1 MLLLC
6 LGLKLAAVFA
16 AVGQFVAG
24 KSMRSG
30 LMKSATAVSAAAL
43 MLLAGPGLAQEAAV
57 RPATGSGGDIVNY
70 GQIHSPVVGRG
81 GMVVSQSDL
90 ATRVGVDI
98 LRQGGNAVDSAIA
111 VAFAEAVTLPRAG
124 NIGGSGYMV
133 VHMAATKDRPAQDIA
148 INYYGT
154 APAAT
159 TPDLLLGPDGRF
171 DRSKP
176 SGFKNVAVPG
186 TVMGLWEAHQ
196 RFGSMPWADLAAP
209 AIALAEEGYVLSDGE
224 ADATGG
230 RARVLATD
238 PGAREAYL
246 KADGSVY
253 RAGEVFRQPLLAESL
268 RKLARGGADEF
279 YKGELARQIVAGI
292 QAHGGVITMEDM
304 AAYRA
309 DVSEPIWGSYRG
321 HRISF
326 MPPTASGVSV
336 AEALN
341 LLEHFDLRAMGWG
354 SVDSL
359 HLISEAMK
367 ITSSDRNLI
376 GGAPQWTSPAK
387 GLASKEFAAE
397 RVKLISLDK
406 TLKAADVPEG
416 NPYPFESRDTTH
428 YSVADAYG
436 NAVSNTYTLS
446 NSYGAHVAPV
456 GTGILLNNHLDNFYW
471 GTEGKPN
478 SPAPGKRLGS
488 TITPMIVFKDDK
500 PWLVTGTPGGGYI
513 IATMVQL
520 VSNVIDHRLNV
531 AEAAMR
537 PRINQGWGGAP
548 LELEGGF
555 SPDVERLLRERGH
568 RTRGSNT
575 MGSTQSIMIEGDR
588 FYGAAD
594 TRRPDA
600 SAVGVR

>member
-1 MLLLC
+1 
-6 LGLKLAAVFA
+6 
-16 AVGQFVAG
+16 
-24 KSMRSG
+24 MRFG
-30 LMKSATAVSAAAL
+30 FTRAATAVSAAAL
-43 MLLAGPGLAQEAAV
+43 MLLAGPGLAQQAAQV
-57 RPATGSGGDIVNY
+57 RPTTGSGGDIVNY

-81 GMVVSQSDL
+81 GMVVSQSDP
-90 ATRVGVDI
+90 ATRVGVEI
-98 LRQGGNAVDSAIA
+98 LRQGGNAVDSAVA

-124 NIGGSGYMV
+124 NIGGSGYMI
-133 VHMAATKDRPAQDIA
+133 VHMAATADRPAQDIA
-148 INYYGT
+148 VNYYGA

-159 TPDLLLGPDGRF
+159 TPELLLGPDGRF

-176 SGFKNVAVPG
+176 SGFINVSVPG
-186 TVMGLWEAHQ
+186 TVMGLWEAHS
-196 RFGSMPWADLAAP
+196 RFGSMPWADLVAP
-209 AIALAEEGYVLSDGE
+209 AIRLAEEGYVLSDGE
-224 ADATGG
+224 ADATAG

-246 KADGSVY
+246 KPDGSVY
-253 RAGEVFRQPLLAESL
+253 RAGETFRQPLLAESL
-268 RKLARGGADEF
+268 RKVARGGADEF

-292 QAHGGVITMEDM
+292 QAQGGVITLEDM

-321 HRISF
+321 NRISF

-341 LLEHFDLRAMGWG
+341 LLEHFDLKAMGWG

-367 ITSSDRNLI
+367 ITSSDRRLI
-376 GGAPQWTSPAK
+376 GGAPQWTTPAH

-397 RVKLISLDK
+397 RVKLIALDR
-406 TLKAADVPEG
+406 TLKAADIPEG
-416 NPYPFESRDTTH
+416 NPYPYESQDTTH
-428 YSVADAYG
+428 YSVADAFG

-456 GTGILLNNHLDNFYW
+456 GTGILLNNHLDNFSW
-471 GTEGKPN
+471 GTRGEPN

-488 TITPMIVFKDDK
+488 TITPMIVFKDHK
-500 PWLVTGTPGGGYI
+500 PWLITGTPGGGYI

-520 VSNVIDHRLNV
+520 ISNVVDHNLNV

-537 PRINQGWGGAP
+537 PRLNQGGGDSP

-568 RTRGSNT
+568 TVRPSMT
-575 MGSTQSIMIEGDR
+575 MGSTQSIMVDGDR
-588 FYGAAD
+588 FLGAAD

-600 SAVGVR
+600 LALGVR

>member
-1 MLLLC
+1 MG
-6 LGLKLAAVFA
+6 LGL
-16 AVGQFVAG
+16 
-24 KSMRSG
+24 MRA
-30 LMKSATAVSAAAL
+30 ATAVSAAAL
-43 MLLAGPGLAQEAAV
+43 MLLAAPGLAQEAAQV

-81 GMVVSQSDL
+81 GMVVSQSDP

-98 LRQGGNAVDSAIA
+98 LRQGGNAVDSAVA

-133 VHMAATKDRPAQDIA
+133 VHMAATADRPAQDIA
-148 INYYGT
+148 VNYYGA

-159 TPDLLLGPDGRF
+159 TPELLLGPNGRF

-176 SGFKNVAVPG
+176 SGFINAAVPG
-186 TVMGLWEAHQ
+186 TVMGLWEAHS
-196 RFGSMPWADLAAP
+196 RFGSMPWADLVAP
-209 AIALAEEGYVLSDGE
+209 AIRLAEEGYVLSDGE
-224 ADATGG
+224 ADATAG

-246 KADGSVY
+246 KPDGTVY

-268 RKLARGGADEF
+268 RKVARGGADEF

-292 QAHGGVITMEDM
+292 QAHGGVITLEDM

-321 HRISF
+321 NRISF

-341 LLEHFDLRAMGWG
+341 LLEHFDLKAMGWG

-367 ITSSDRNLI
+367 ITSSDRRLI
-376 GGAPQWTSPAK
+376 GGAPQWTTPAH

-397 RVKLISLDK
+397 RVKLIALDR
-406 TLKAADVPEG
+406 TLKATDIPEG
-416 NPYPFESRDTTH
+416 NPYPYESQDTTH
-428 YSVADAYG
+428 YSVADAFG

-456 GTGILLNNHLDNFYW
+456 GTGILLNNHLDNFSW
-471 GTEGKPN
+471 GTRGEPN

-520 VSNVIDHRLNV
+520 ISNVIDHNLNV

-537 PRINQGWGGAP
+537 PRLNQAGGDSP

-568 RTRGSNT
+568 TVRPSMT
-575 MGSTQSIMIEGDR
+575 MGSTQSIMVDGDR
-588 FYGAAD
+588 FLGAAD

-600 SAVGVR
+600 LALGVR

>member
-1 MLLLC
+1 
-6 LGLKLAAVFA
+6 
-16 AVGQFVAG
+16 
-24 KSMRSG
+24 MRIRN
-30 LMKSATAVSAAAL
+30 MKSATALAAMAL
-43 MLLAGPGLAQEAAV
+43 LLGAPAVAQVHPGA
-57 RPATGSGGDIVNY
+57 GSGGDIVNY

-81 GMVVSQSDL
+81 GMVVSQSDP

-98 LRQGGNAVDSAIA
+98 LKQGGNAVDSAIA

-154 APAAT
+154 APAAA
-159 TPDLLLGPDGRF
+159 TPDFLLGPDGKF

-176 SGFKNVAVPG
+176 SGFRNVAVPG
-186 TVMGLWEAHQ
+186 TVMGMWEAHQ
-196 RFGSMPWADLAAP
+196 RFGSMPWADLVAP
-209 AIALAEEGYVLSDGE
+209 AITLAEDGYVLSDGE

-246 KADGSVY
+246 KADGTAY

-292 QAHGGVITMEDM
+292 QAGGGAITMEDM

-376 GGAPQWTSPAK
+376 GGAPQWTTPAH

-397 RVKLISLDK
+397 RVKLISIDK
-406 TLKAADVPEG
+406 TLKAEDIPEG
-416 NPYPFESRDTTH
+416 NPYPFESKDTTH
-428 YSVADAYG
+428 YSVADAFG

-471 GTEGKPN
+471 GTEGQPN

-520 VSNVIDHRLNV
+520 VSNVIDHQLNV

-537 PRINQGWGGAP
+537 PRLNQGAGDSA

-568 RTRGSNT
+568 TVRPSMT
-575 MGSTQSIMIEGDR
+575 MGSTQSILVEGDR
-588 FYGAAD
+588 FMGAAD

-600 SAVGVR
+600 LALGVR

>member
-1 MLLLC
+1 MTKRVLFDRAVRTATAISVSVMLLT
-6 LGLKLAAVFA
+6 GPAQAQVAGAAVH
-16 AVGQFVAG
+16 
-24 KSMRSG
+24 
-30 LMKSATAVSAAAL
+30 
-43 MLLAGPGLAQEAAV
+43 PGA
-57 RPATGSGGDIVNY
+57 GSGGDIVGY

-81 GMVVSQSDL
+81 GMVASQSDL

-111 VAFAEAVTLPRAG
+111 IAFAEAVTLPRAG
-124 NIGGSGYMV
+124 NIGGSGYML
-133 VHMAATKDRPAQDIA
+133 VHMAATADRPAQDIA

-159 TPDLLLGPDGRF
+159 TPELLLAADGKF
-171 DRSKP
+171 DRTKA
-176 SGFKNVAVPG
+176 SGFINVAVPG
-186 TVMGLWEAHQ
+186 TVMGMWEAHQ
-196 RFGSMPWADLAAP
+196 RFGSLSWAQLIAP
-209 AIALAEEGYVLSDGE
+209 AIRLANEGYVLTDGE

-246 KADGSVY
+246 KADGSPY

-268 RKLARGGADEF
+268 RKVAHGGADEF

-292 QAHGGVITMEDM
+292 QARGGVITLADM

-309 DVSEPIWGSYRG
+309 DVSQAIMGSYRG
-321 HRISF
+321 APIAF

-341 LLEHFDLRAMGWG
+341 LLEHFDLKSMGWG
-354 SVDSL
+354 SVDAL

-367 ITSSDRNLI
+367 ITSSDRRLI
-376 GGAPQWTSPAK
+376 GGAPQWNTPAH
-387 GLASKEFAAE
+387 GLASKAFAAE
-397 RVKLISLDK
+397 RVKLIALDRS
-406 TLKAADVPEG
+406 LKAEDIPEG
-416 NPYPFESRDTTH
+416 NPYPYESRDTTH
-428 YSVADAYG
+428 FSVADAHG

-456 GTGILLNNHLDNFYW
+456 GTGILLNNHLDNFSW
-471 GTEGKPN
+471 GTRDEPN

-520 VSNVIDHRLNV
+520 ISNVIDHNLNI

-537 PRINQGWGGAP
+537 PRLNQGGGESP

-568 RTRGSNT
+568 TVRPSMT

-588 FYGAAD
+588 FLGAVD

-600 SAVGVR
+600 LALGVR

>member
-1 MLLLC
+1 MRF
-6 LGLKLAAVFA
+6 GLKT
-16 AVGQFVAG
+16 
-24 KSMRSG
+24 
-30 LMKSATAVSAAAL
+30 TAVAAAAL
-43 MLLAGPGLAQEAAV
+43 LAAPLVALPVLAQEAPAQI
-57 RPATGSGGDIVNY
+57 RPSTGSGGDIVNY

-81 GMVVSQSDL
+81 GMVVSQSDP
-90 ATRVGVDI
+90 ATRVGVEI
-98 LRQGGNAVDSAIA
+98 LRRGGNAVDSAVA

-133 VHMAATKDRPAQDIA
+133 VHMAATADRPAQDIA
-148 INYYGT
+148 VNYYGT

-159 TPDLLLGPDGRF
+159 TPELLLGADGKF

-176 SGFKNVAVPG
+176 SGFINVSVPG
-186 TVMGLWEAHQ
+186 TVMGMWEAHS
-196 RFGSMPWADLAAP
+196 RFGSLPWAELIAP
-209 AIALAEEGYVLSDGE
+209 AIRLAEEGYVLSDGE
-224 ADATGG
+224 ADATAG

-246 KADGSVY
+246 KADGTVY

-268 RKLARGGADEF
+268 RKVARGGADEF

-292 QAHGGVITMEDM
+292 QARGGIITLADM

-309 DVSEPIWGSYRG
+309 DVTAPIWSSYRG
-321 HRISF
+321 NRIAY

-341 LLEHFDLRAMGWG
+341 LLEHFDLKAMGWG
-354 SVDSL
+354 SVDGL

-367 ITSSDRNLI
+367 ITSSDRRLI
-376 GGAPQWTSPAK
+376 GGAPQWDTPAQ

-397 RVKLISLDK
+397 RVRLIAMDRS
-406 TLKAADVPEG
+406 LKAADIPEG
-416 NPYPFESRDTTH
+416 NPYPYESQDTTH
-428 YSVADAYG
+428 FSVADAHG

-456 GTGILLNNHLDNFYW
+456 GTGILLNNHLDNFSW
-471 GTEGKPN
+471 GTRDEPN

-520 VSNVIDHRLNV
+520 VSNVVDHNLNV

-537 PRINQGWGGAP
+537 PRLNQGGGDSP

-568 RTRGSNT
+568 TVRPSMT
-575 MGSTQSIMIEGDR
+575 MGSTQSIMVEGDR
-588 FYGAAD
+588 FLGAAD

-600 SAVGVR
+600 LALGVR

>member
-1 MLLLC
+1 MRF
-6 LGLKLAAVFA
+6 GLKT
-16 AVGQFVAG
+16 
-24 KSMRSG
+24 
-30 LMKSATAVSAAAL
+30 TAVAAAAL
-43 MLLAGPGLAQEAAV
+43 LAAPLVALPVLAQEAPAQI
-57 RPATGSGGDIVNY
+57 RPSTGSGGDIVNY

-81 GMVVSQSDL
+81 GMVVSQSDP
-90 ATRVGVDI
+90 ATRVGVEI
-98 LRQGGNAVDSAIA
+98 LRRGGNAVDSAVA

-133 VHMAATKDRPAQDIA
+133 VHMAATADRPTQDIA
-148 INYYGT
+148 VNYYGT

-159 TPDLLLGPDGRF
+159 TPELLLGADGKF

-176 SGFKNVAVPG
+176 SGFINVSVPG
-186 TVMGLWEAHQ
+186 TVMGMWEAHS
-196 RFGSMPWADLAAP
+196 RFGSLPWAELIAP
-209 AIALAEEGYVLSDGE
+209 AIRLAEEGYVLSDGE
-224 ADATGG
+224 ADATAG

-246 KADGSVY
+246 KADGTAY

-268 RKLARGGADEF
+268 RKVARGGADEF

-292 QAHGGVITMEDM
+292 QARGGIITLADM

-309 DVSEPIWGSYRG
+309 DVTAPIWSSYRG
-321 HRISF
+321 NRIAY

-341 LLEHFDLRAMGWG
+341 LLEHFDLKAMGWG
-354 SVDSL
+354 SVDGL

-367 ITSSDRNLI
+367 ITSSDRRLI
-376 GGAPQWTSPAK
+376 GGAPQWDTPAR

-397 RVKLISLDK
+397 RVRLIAMDRS
-406 TLKAADVPEG
+406 LKAADIPEG
-416 NPYPFESRDTTH
+416 NPYPYESQDTTH
-428 YSVADAYG
+428 FSVADAHG

-456 GTGILLNNHLDNFYW
+456 GTGILLNNHLDNFSW
-471 GTEGKPN
+471 GTRDEPN

-520 VSNVIDHRLNV
+520 VSNVVDHNLNV

-537 PRINQGWGGAP
+537 PRLNQGGGDSP

-568 RTRGSNT
+568 TVRPSMT
-575 MGSTQSIMIEGDR
+575 MGSTQSIMVEGDR
-588 FYGAAD
+588 FLGAAD

-600 SAVGVR
+600 LALGVR

>member
-1 MLLLC
+1 
-6 LGLKLAAVFA
+6 
-16 AVGQFVAG
+16 
-24 KSMRSG
+24 MRFG
-30 LMKSATAVSAAAL
+30 FTRAATAVSAAAL
-43 MLLAGPGLAQEAAV
+43 MLLAGPGLAQQAAQV
-57 RPATGSGGDIVNY
+57 RPTTGSGGDIVNY

-81 GMVVSQSDL
+81 GMVVSQSDP
-90 ATRVGVDI
+90 ATRVGVEV
-98 LRQGGNAVDSAIA
+98 LRQGGNAVDSAVA

-124 NIGGSGYMV
+124 NIGGSGYMI
-133 VHMAATKDRPAQDIA
+133 VHMAATADRPAQDIA
-148 INYYGT
+148 VNYYGA

-159 TPDLLLGPDGRF
+159 TPELLLGPDGRF

-176 SGFKNVAVPG
+176 SGFINVSVPG
-186 TVMGLWEAHQ
+186 TVMGLWEAHS
-196 RFGSMPWADLAAP
+196 RFGSMPWADLVAP
-209 AIALAEEGYVLSDGE
+209 AIRLAEEGYVLSDGE
-224 ADATGG
+224 ADATAG

-246 KADGSVY
+246 KPDGSVY
-253 RAGEVFRQPLLAESL
+253 RAGETFRQPLLAESL
-268 RKLARGGADEF
+268 RKVARGGADEF
-279 YKGELARQIVAGI
+279 YKGELARQIVGGI
-292 QAHGGVITMEDM
+292 QAQGGVITLEDM

-321 HRISF
+321 NRISF

-341 LLEHFDLRAMGWG
+341 LLEHFDLKAMGWG

-367 ITSSDRNLI
+367 ITSSDRRLI
-376 GGAPQWTSPAK
+376 GGAPQWTTPAH

-397 RVKLISLDK
+397 RVKLIALDR
-406 TLKAADVPEG
+406 TLKAADIPEG
-416 NPYPFESRDTTH
+416 NPYPYESQDTTH
-428 YSVADAYG
+428 YSVADAFG

-456 GTGILLNNHLDNFYW
+456 GTGILLNNHLDNFSW
-471 GTEGKPN
+471 GTRGEPN

-500 PWLVTGTPGGGYI
+500 PWLITGTPGGGYI

-520 VSNVIDHRLNV
+520 ISNVVDHNLNV

-537 PRINQGWGGAP
+537 PRLNQGGGDSP

-568 RTRGSNT
+568 TVRPSMT
-575 MGSTQSIMIEGDR
+575 MGSTQSIMVDGDR
-588 FYGAAD
+588 FLGAAD

-600 SAVGVR
+600 LALGVR

>member
-1 MLLLC
+1 MDCDGGCMHITKPRTL
-6 LGLKLAAVFA
+6 
-16 AVGQFVAG
+16 VA
-24 KSMRSG
+24 
-30 LMKSATAVSAAAL
+30 LTAAL
-43 MLLAGPGLAQEAAV
+43 MLMGGPVLAKQAAPV
-57 RPATGSGGDIVNY
+57 RPAAGSGGDIVNY

-81 GMVVSQSDL
+81 GMVVSQSDP
-90 ATRVGVDI
+90 ATRVGVEI
-98 LRQGGNAVDSAIA
+98 LRQGGNAVDSAVA

-124 NIGGSGYMV
+124 NIGGSGYMI
-133 VHMAATKDRPAQDIA
+133 VHMAATAERPAQTIA
-148 INYYGT
+148 VNYYGT

-159 TPDLLLGPDGRF
+159 TPDLLLDDSGRF

-176 SGFKNVAVPG
+176 SGFINVSVPG
-186 TVMGLWEAHQ
+186 TVMGMWEAHV
-196 RFGSMPWADLAAP
+196 RFGSMPWADLVAP
-209 AIALAEEGYVLSDGE
+209 AIKLAEEGYVLSDGE
-224 ADATGG
+224 ADATAG

-246 KADGSVY
+246 KADGTPY
-253 RAGEVFRQPLLAESL
+253 RAGEIFRQPLLAESL
-268 RKLARGGADEF
+268 RKVARGGADEF
-279 YKGELARQIVAGI
+279 YKGELARQIVAGV
-292 QAHGGVITMEDM
+292 QAQGGVITMADM

-309 DVSEPIWGSYRG
+309 DVSEPIWGSYRD
-321 HRISF
+321 HRIAY

-336 AEALN
+336 AQALN
-341 LLEHFDLRAMGWG
+341 LLEHFDLRAMRWG

-367 ITSSDRNLI
+367 ITSSDRRLI
-376 GGAPQWTSPAK
+376 GGAPQWTTPAH

-397 RVKLISLDK
+397 RVRLIALDR
-406 TLKAADVPEG
+406 TLKAADIPEG
-416 NPYPFESRDTTH
+416 NPYPYESQDTTH
-428 YSVADAYG
+428 YSVADAFG

-456 GTGILLNNHLDNFYW
+456 GTGILLNNHLDNFSW
-471 GTEGKPN
+471 GTRGEPN

-488 TITPMIVFKDDK
+488 TITPMVVFKDDK

-520 VSNVIDHRLNV
+520 ISNVIDHDLNV

-537 PRINQGWGGAP
+537 PRLNQAGGDSP

-568 RTRGSNT
+568 AVRPSMT
-575 MGSTQSIMIEGDR
+575 MGSTQSIMVDGDR
-588 FYGAAD
+588 FLGAAD

-600 SAVGVR
+600 LALGVR

>member
-1 MLLLC
+1 
-6 LGLKLAAVFA
+6 
-16 AVGQFVAG
+16 
-24 KSMRSG
+24 MRFG
-30 LMKSATAVSAAAL
+30 FTRAATAVSAAAL
-43 MLLAGPGLAQEAAV
+43 MLLAGPGLAQQAAQV
-57 RPATGSGGDIVNY
+57 RPTTGSGGDIVNY

-81 GMVVSQSDL
+81 GMVVSQSDP
-90 ATRVGVDI
+90 ATRVGVEI
-98 LRQGGNAVDSAIA
+98 LRQGGNAVDSAVA

-124 NIGGSGYMV
+124 NIGGSGYMI
-133 VHMAATKDRPAQDIA
+133 VHMAATADRPAQDIA
-148 INYYGT
+148 VNYYGA

-159 TPDLLLGPDGRF
+159 TPELLLGPDGRF

-176 SGFKNVAVPG
+176 SGFINVSVPG
-186 TVMGLWEAHQ
+186 TVMGLWEAHS
-196 RFGSMPWADLAAP
+196 RFGSMPWADLVAP
-209 AIALAEEGYVLSDGE
+209 AIRLAEEGYVLSDGE
-224 ADATGG
+224 ADATAG

-246 KADGSVY
+246 KPDGSVY
-253 RAGEVFRQPLLAESL
+253 RAGETFRQPLLAESL
-268 RKLARGGADEF
+268 RKVASGGADEF

-292 QAHGGVITMEDM
+292 QAQGGVITLEDM

-321 HRISF
+321 NRISF

-341 LLEHFDLRAMGWG
+341 LLEHFDLKAMGWG

-367 ITSSDRNLI
+367 ITSSDRRLI
-376 GGAPQWTSPAK
+376 GGAPQWTTPAH

-397 RVKLISLDK
+397 RVKLIALDR

-416 NPYPFESRDTTH
+416 NPYPYESQDTTH
-428 YSVADAYG
+428 YSVADAFG

-456 GTGILLNNHLDNFYW
+456 GTGILLNNHLDNFSW
-471 GTEGKPN
+471 GTRGEPN

-500 PWLVTGTPGGGYI
+500 PWLITGTPGGGYI

-520 VSNVIDHRLNV
+520 ISNVVDHNLNV

-537 PRINQGWGGAP
+537 PRLNQGGGDSP

-568 RTRGSNT
+568 TVRPSMT
-575 MGSTQSIMIEGDR
+575 MGSTQSIMVDGDR
-588 FYGAAD
+588 FLGAAD

-600 SAVGVR
+600 LALGVR